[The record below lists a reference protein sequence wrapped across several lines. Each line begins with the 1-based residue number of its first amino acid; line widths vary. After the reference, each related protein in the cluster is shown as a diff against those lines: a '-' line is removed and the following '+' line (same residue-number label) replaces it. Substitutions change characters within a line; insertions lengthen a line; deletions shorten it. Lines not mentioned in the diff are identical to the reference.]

1 MSRYTGC
8 LARRRGTGMTVE
20 TPDSGTPDSSV
31 QASVN
36 AGVDTIDAASEQPP
50 LPSVEAT
57 LAEPEGVAT
66 ATADN
71 KPAAVKVTTGRRSAR
86 ELMDCFEAGQLK
98 SDLPEI
104 YVGDTVRV
112 GVRIREGNKERVQPY
127 EGVVIAKRHGGL
139 HETITVRRIFQGIGV
154 ERVFLLHSPQVASV
168 KVERRGKVRRAKL
181 FYLRDRV
188 GKATRVKQRFD
199 R

>member
-1 MSRYTGC
+1 MAAESNEINDMTSE
-8 LARRRGTGMTVE
+8 TETTTVE
-20 TPDSGTPDSSV
+20 TSLETSTTAV
-31 QASVN
+31 
-36 AGVDTIDAASEQPP
+36 
-50 LPSVEAT
+50 AT
-57 LAEPEGVAT
+57 LEPVKAT
-66 ATADN
+66 TC
-71 KPAAVKVTTGRRSAR
+71 KLSAQDLIR
-86 ELMDCFEAGQLK
+86 AFEAEQLK

-112 GVRIREGNKERVQPY
+112 GVRISEGNKERIQPY

-154 ERVFLLHSPQVASV
+154 ERVFMLHSPQVASI

>member
-1 MSRYTGC
+1 MAAESNEINDMTSETE
-8 LARRRGTGMTVE
+8 ATTVE
-20 TPDSGTPDSSV
+20 TSLETSAPAV
-31 QASVN
+31 
-36 AGVDTIDAASEQPP
+36 
-50 LPSVEAT
+50 AT
-57 LAEPEGVAT
+57 LEP
-66 ATADN
+66 
-71 KPAAVKVTTGRRSAR
+71 VKATTGKLSAQDLIR
-86 ELMDCFEAGQLK
+86 AFEADQLK

-112 GVRIREGNKERVQPY
+112 GVRIREGNKERIQPY

-139 HETITVRRIFQGIGV
+139 HETITVRRIFQGVGV
-154 ERVFLLHSPQVASV
+154 ERVFMLHSPQVASI